1 MSRRPPVWPTLT
13 EVSGALSPTD
23 FPFLTGIV
31 PIVLV
36 VALIAAA
43 ILFTRSGKA
52 LRDLGGGK
60 WAIDR
65 EDRSETSEPVGPELD
80 PEAREEVR
88 QMVEARDYRLR
99 RRGADGIDVEAEVIR
114 LTSVE
119 QDPDGRVAAWTVEI
133 RQLVVANNERR
144 KRRGEPPLDV
154 EAEVARRLA
163 EWT

>member
-52 LRDLGGGK
+52 LRELGGGK

-65 EDRSETSEPVGPELD
+65 EDRSASGEPVGPELD

>member
-1 MSRRPPVWPTLT
+1 MT
-13 EVSGALSPTD
+13 GALSPAD

-31 PIVLV
+31 PVILLV
-36 VALIAAA
+36 ILIAAA

-52 LRDLGGGK
+52 LRDLGGGR

-65 EDRSETSEPVGPELD
+65 EDGSESGGAAGPELD

-99 RRGADGIDVEAEVIR
+99 RRGADGIDVEAEVTR

-119 QDPDGRVAAWTVEI
+119 RDPDGRVAAWTVEI
-133 RQLVVANNERR
+133 RQLVIANNERR
-144 KRRGEPPLDV
+144 KRRGEQPLDV

>member
-1 MSRRPPVWPTLT
+1 MSRRPPAWPNLPQ
-13 EVSGALSPTD
+13 VSGALSPTD
-23 FPFLTGIV
+23 FPFLTWIV
-31 PIVLV
+31 PIILV
-36 VALIAAA
+36 VALIAAG
-43 ILFTRSGKA
+43 ILFSRSGKA
-52 LRDLGGGK
+52 LRELGGGR

-65 EDRSETSEPVGPELD
+65 EEAGDNGEPAGPALD

-144 KRRGEPPLDV
+144 KRRGEQPLDV

>member
-1 MSRRPPVWPTLT
+1 MSRRPPVWPNLHQ
-13 EVSGALSPTD
+13 VSGALSPTD

-31 PIVLV
+31 PIILV
-36 VALIAAA
+36 VALIAAG
-43 ILFTRSGKA
+43 ILFSRSGKA
-52 LRDLGGGK
+52 LRELGGGR

-65 EDRSETSEPVGPELD
+65 EEGADDSEPAGPALD
-80 PEAREEVR
+80 LEAREEVR

-99 RRGADGIDVEAEVIR
+99 RKGADGIDVEAEVIR

-144 KRRGEPPLDV
+144 KRRGERPLDV

>member
-1 MSRRPPVWPTLT
+1 MT
-13 EVSGALSPTD
+13 GALSPAD

-31 PIVLV
+31 PVILLV
-36 VALIAAA
+36 ILIAAA

-52 LRDLGGGK
+52 LRDLGGGR

-65 EDRSETSEPVGPELD
+65 EDGSESGGPVGPELD

-99 RRGADGIDVEAEVIR
+99 RRGADGIDVEAEVTR

-119 QDPDGRVAAWTVEI
+119 RDPDGRVAAWTVEI
-133 RQLVVANNERR
+133 RQLVIANNERR
-144 KRRGEPPLDV
+144 KRRGEQPLDV